1 MSNIH
6 TECMSRLI
14 EQFAKLPGIG
24 TRSAQR
30 LAYFVLKQ
38 PIEQALEL
46 AHAIRD
52 VKAKL
57 RSCSRCYNLSEQE
70 LCAICRDES
79 RDHSV
84 ICVVEQPKDLIRLE
98 ETGLCHWVYHVL
110 LGHLAPL
117 EGITP
122 DDLTID
128 ALVKRI
134 ESGGIKEVVMA
145 TNPNI
150 DGDGTALYI
159 TSLIQD
165 IPVKISRLARGLP
178 AGGSIEHANKSV
190 LSDAITG
197 RIQMQ

>member
-6 TECMSRLI
+6 TECIGRLI

-24 TRSAQR
+24 TRTAQR

-38 PIEQALEL
+38 SNEQAMEL
-46 AHAIRD
+46 AQAIRD
-52 VKAKL
+52 VKTKL
-57 RSCSRCYNLSEQE
+57 RSCSRCFNLSEQE
-70 LCAICRDES
+70 LCDICRDES
-79 RDHSV
+79 RDHAV

-98 ETGLCHWVYHVL
+98 ETGLCNWVYHVL

-117 EGITP
+117 EGSTP

-134 ESGGIKEVVMA
+134 EAGGVKEIVMA

-159 TSLIQD
+159 SSLIQD
-165 IPVKISRLARGLP
+165 MPVKISRLARGLP

-190 LSDAITG
+190 LSDAISG
-197 RIQMQ
+197 RIQLQ